1 MRYTFLM
8 AISLLAAGC
17 SHKNLSDKVN
27 KRPLDGVSLNQ
38 LQNRGIDGYY
48 VFETDSPYNGEVID
62 YYDNQ
67 QIKYLAKIEF
77 GFKEGLWTSWH
88 QNGVKK
94 NEGNYSNGK
103 KDGLWTSWHQNG
115 GKSTERN
122 WIKGKP
128 HGSAIEWYGNG
139 NKSVEQNFINGNHDG
154 LIIRWHQNGKMMSKV
169 EYLNGKMV
177 EGSDSYWNS
186 KGEPVK
192 SASKAIF

>member
-1 MRYTFLM
+1 M

-17 SHKNLSDKVN
+17 THKDLSEKVN

-48 VFETDSPYNGEVID
+48 VFETDNPYNGEVID

-77 GFKEGLWTSWH
+77 GFKE
-88 QNGVKK
+88 
-94 NEGNYSNGK
+94 
-103 KDGLWTSWHQNG
+103 GLWTSWHQNG

-186 KGEPVK
+186 NHYFYFSCDAKPWAWFDMV
-192 SASKAIF
+192 

>member
-17 SHKNLSDKVN
+17 SHKNLSEKVN
-27 KRPLDGVSLNQ
+27 KRPIDGVSLNQ

-88 QNGVKK
+88 QNG
-94 NEGNYSNGK
+94 
-103 KDGLWTSWHQNG
+103 
-115 GKSTERN
+115 
-122 WIKGKP
+122 
-128 HGSAIEWYGNG
+128 
-139 NKSVEQNFINGNHDG
+139 
-154 LIIRWHQNGKMMSKV
+154 KMMSKV

-186 KGEPVK
+186 KGESVK

>member
-1 MRYTFLM
+1 M

-17 SHKNLSDKVN
+17 SHKNLSEKVN

-94 NEGNYSNGK
+94 MREIIPMEK
-103 KDGLWTSWHQNG
+103 
-115 GKSTERN
+115 RMV
-122 WIKGKP
+122 
-128 HGSAIEWYGNG
+128 YGRLG
-139 NKSVEQNFINGNHDG
+139 I
-154 LIIRWHQNGKMMSKV
+154 
-169 EYLNGKMV
+169 KMV
-177 EGSDSYWNS
+177 EKAQKEIGSRESPMAQLLSGMEMEIN
-186 KGEPVK
+186 P
-192 SASKAIF
+192 